1 MIFLAVDNV
10 LFAWWNNRFYRA
22 LFFVRVSSI
31 HLGLVP
37 FGSLVSRGK
46 ILIEEASDNESAGSR
61 DRWTV
66 KRLPR
71 AVRWRARYERR
82 GEDLWRSE
90 GCYEEPRGP
99 RHSRERPQVA
109 EYILVHQRRPSPP
122 PPPPPPPPPR
132 PTSGGWKRISHRHT
146 QTLLSFSLSLFLLV
160 YEGGQTSIGGPS
172 CVPCSSATAA
182 GRIRGTDTNAS

>member
-122 PPPPPPPPPR
+122 PPAQPPADER
-132 PTSGGWKRISHRHT
+132 ESRTGTHK
-146 QTLLSFSLSLFLLV
+146 LSSLSLSLFFFLSMRGAKHLSADPPACHVPQLLLLG
-160 YEGGQTSIGGPS
+160 EF
-172 CVPCSSATAA
+172 AE
-182 GRIRGTDTNAS
+182 RILMRVS

>member
-122 PPPPPPPPPR
+122 PPPPPPPPNLRRMKENLAPA
-132 PTSGGWKRISHRHT
+132 HT
-146 QTLLSFSLSLFLLV
+146 NSPLFLSLSFSSCLW
-160 YEGGQTSIGGPS
+160 GGPNIYRRTLLRAMFLS
-172 CVPCSSATAA
+172 YCCWENSRN
-182 GRIRGTDTNAS
+182 GY